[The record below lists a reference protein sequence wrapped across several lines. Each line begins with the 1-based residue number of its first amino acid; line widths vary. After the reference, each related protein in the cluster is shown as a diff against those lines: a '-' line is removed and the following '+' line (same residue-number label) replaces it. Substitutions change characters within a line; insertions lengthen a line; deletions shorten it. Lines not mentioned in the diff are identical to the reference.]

1 MVLKGLKCLRKGASR
16 KRNLME
22 IIYSLTISKVL
33 SGIGLV
39 AKLEQCV
46 RYKIRQTPLPTYKEI
61 DTHVITDSRSLT
73 TE

>member
-1 MVLKGLKCLRKGASR
+1 MLVLKGLKCLRKGASR

-22 IIYSLTISKVL
+22 IIYSLTIIKVL

-46 RYKIRQTPLPTYKEI
+46 RYKIR
-61 DTHVITDSRSLT
+61 
-73 TE
+73 

>member
-1 MVLKGLKCLRKGASR
+1 MLVLKGLKCLRKVASR

-22 IIYSLTISKVL
+22 IIYSLTIIKVL

-46 RYKIRQTPLPTYKEI
+46 RYKIR
-61 DTHVITDSRSLT
+61 
-73 TE
+73 